1 MLRAASE
8 QAQWEMKLDYDLARI
23 ASSTNNTPGKALL
36 H

>member
-1 MLRAASE
+1 
-8 QAQWEMKLDYDLARI
+8 MKLDYDLARI